1 MLSQV
6 NRSHIFGVREDEIF
20 FHGKAMA
27 TMSNTQHNAAKVKYG
42 IRHLGLAAFGCKSHK
57 EQSMAKANMMYD
69 RIIITSKRIYLEVRL
84 RELSGAYFSEGWSTL
99 SAAALPY
106 MRVPRP

>member
-1 MLSQV
+1 
-6 NRSHIFGVREDEIF
+6 
-20 FHGKAMA
+20 MA

-84 RELSGAYFSEGWSTL
+84 RELSGAYFQRVGVHYQQQLFHICVFLGRNVGFIDFGNLAVEVIKEGFFCSC
-99 SAAALPY
+99 
-106 MRVPRP
+106 V